1 MVTKP
6 LEQAL
11 NVLAG
16 TPDSS
21 TTKQLGP
28 LGKGR
33 AVGLPPLT
41 QAHSGIHTL
50 LIQSARG
57 PSSPPAPVPHGG
69 E

>member
-11 NVLAG
+11 STRAG
-16 TPDSS
+16 TPGSS
-21 TTKQLGP
+21 TTKQLGL

-50 LIQSARG
+50 LIQSVCG
-57 PSSPPAPVPHGG
+57 PSSPAPAPHGG